1 MAPAAILLFACFTLG
16 LVTLVIR
23 LSLQRRSPVAI
34 TAGLLYSVVFAG
46 LSYYALVETQALSWT
61 FGYFSVST
69 LLLVLALRNC
79 FCSSQSPDF
88 QTDA

>member
-1 MAPAAILLFACFTLG
+1 MAPVAILLFACFTIG
-16 LVTLVIR
+16 LVALVIR

-46 LSYYALVETQALSWT
+46 LSYCALVETQAHSWT
-61 FGYFSVST
+61 LGYFSVAT

-79 FCSSQSPDF
+79 FSSSQSPDF
-88 QTDA
+88 KNDA